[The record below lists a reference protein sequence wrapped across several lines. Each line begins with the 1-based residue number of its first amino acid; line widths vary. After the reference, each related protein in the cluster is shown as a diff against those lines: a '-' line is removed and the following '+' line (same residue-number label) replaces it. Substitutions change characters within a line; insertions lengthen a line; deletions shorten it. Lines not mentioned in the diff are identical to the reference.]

1 MIINKLI
8 SFFLLLLMATT
19 VEAQQLPDK
28 KKLKEKLNQYDSKGL
43 KDGLWLNRI
52 PENKGEAAY
61 NEFGNYYRGEKTG
74 LWYKMSA
81 GGDLIA
87 IENYKRDYYDGQVK
101 YFTNGQLS
109 VVGMYRAL
117 NPDVQ
122 VDTIIVEE
130 PVTGMQQLVAV
141 SADRG
146 TVRHGT
152 WRFYDERTGRLEKV
166 EEYQVDSMIYEEHFP
181 MSRADSLYY
190 EKRNASLPHMKKG
203 SDKSQRKTHS
213 YLN

>member
-19 VEAQQLPDK
+19 VAAQQLPDK
-28 KKLKEKLNQYDSKGL
+28 KKLKEKLNQFDSKGM
-43 KDGLWLNRI
+43 KDGLWLNRM
-52 PENKGEAAY
+52 PERKGEPGF
-61 NEFGNYYRGEKTG
+61 NEFGNYLKGEKTG
-74 LWYKMSA
+74 LWYKMNIN
-81 GGDLIA
+81 GDLMA
-87 IENYKRDYYDGQVK
+87 IENYKRDYFDGQVK
-101 YFTNGQLS
+101 YFTNGQLT
-109 VVGMYRAL
+109 VVGTYRAL
-117 NPDVQ
+117 NPDVV

-130 PVTGMQQLVAV
+130 PVTGAQELIAV
-141 SADRG
+141 KADRG

-166 EEYQVDSMIYEEHFP
+166 EEYQVDNLIYEEYFP

-203 SDKSQRKTHS
+203 SDKPQRKTHS

>member
-1 MIINKLI
+1 
-8 SFFLLLLMATT
+8 MATA
-19 VEAQQLPDK
+19 VAAQQLPDK
-28 KKLKEKLNQYDSKGL
+28 KKLKEKLNQYDSKGM
-43 KDGLWLNRI
+43 KDGLWLNRTA
-52 PENKGEAAY
+52 ERKGEVAF
-61 NEFGNYYRGEKTG
+61 NEFGNYHKGEKTG
-74 LWYKMSA
+74 LWYKMA
-81 GGDLIA
+81 ADGDLMA
-87 IENYKRDYYDGQVK
+87 IENYKRDHYDGQVK
-101 YFTNGQLS
+101 YFTNGQLT

-117 NPDVQ
+117 NPDVV

-203 SDKSQRKTHS
+203 SDKPQRKMHS